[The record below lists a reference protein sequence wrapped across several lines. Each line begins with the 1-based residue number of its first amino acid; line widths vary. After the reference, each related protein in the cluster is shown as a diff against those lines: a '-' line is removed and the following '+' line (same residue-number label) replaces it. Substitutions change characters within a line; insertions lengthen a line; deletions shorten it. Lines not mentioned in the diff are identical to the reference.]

1 MQHHTS
7 DNAFSGADRREEISL
22 AIMVRKLTSRLIK
35 GCFSRGADST
45 RVLECSCFKRV
56 SQAFLHV
63 AGCARPTYASKRDE
77 RTRGGV
83 STSEGL

>member
-7 DNAFSGADRREEISL
+7 DDAFSGADRREEISL

-45 RVLECSCFKRV
+45 RVQLF
-56 SQAFLHV
+56 QT
-63 AGCARPTYASKRDE
+63 G
-77 RTRGGV
+77 
-83 STSEGL
+83 